1 MYAVAQRAPQTVRP
15 REILLGA
22 LDWAVAQ
29 HPVLT
34 LTAAMVLMGTGM
46 VLAVTMGTVICI
58 LPIALLMGWI

>member
-1 MYAVAQRAPQTVRP
+1 MYAAAQRPAQAVRP

-22 LDWAVAQ
+22 FDRAMAW

-34 LTAAMVLMGTGM
+34 LTAAMMLMGTGM
-46 VLAVTMGTVICI
+46 VLAAAMGTVTCI